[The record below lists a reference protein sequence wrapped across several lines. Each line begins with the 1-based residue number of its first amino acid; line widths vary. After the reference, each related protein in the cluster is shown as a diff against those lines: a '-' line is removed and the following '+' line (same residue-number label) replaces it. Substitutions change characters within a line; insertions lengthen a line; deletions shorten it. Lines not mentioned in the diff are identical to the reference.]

1 MNFSSKRIESISNR
15 VHQTLGLHE
24 NTIYKTARAV
34 HLTKLLPEQAGVDW
48 YAHVL
53 WDLQVFTH
61 ELAICFLL
69 QAYNYV
75 NEYYCLGS
83 LLLQHQA
90 G

>member
-24 NTIYKTARAV
+24 NTTAWAV
-34 HLTKLLPEQAGVDW
+34 HLTKLLPEQVGVDR

-53 WDLQVFTH
+53 WNFQVFAH

-69 QAYNYV
+69 QAYRGFQV
-75 NEYYCLGS
+75 G
-83 LLLQHQA
+83 
-90 G
+90 